1 MEELIQKT
9 NELLNRIQVVLEK
22 LSKIEDNSSF
32 DDRNRITLILSN
44 LSSSLKNCD
53 DKLLLKPILDVITTN
68 LTQIESNVNSKHYNV
83 VQSYL
88 SELVKAI
95 AFLNNANGKHN
106 LQGYQSAVKS
116 NIRML
121 ENDVKQSREK
131 LAELKV
137 LIDEEVESFEKSES
151 SIIKSISEHQKEF
164 EQKIAIL
171 NTQYEKFSSDAM
183 EKQEEIQTKM
193 LDEQQ
198 KFKKE
203 YSEELLALK
212 EDVTNTKIAF
222 KNDAS
227 KELLQ
232 FDTEK
237 TEKFEILTEQVSK
250 FIDETGARIEELE
263 TSAAEKIGFVAAATH
278 SNVYKQYSDRAGM
291 ESQLWYIGTVLSMI
305 VLVGLSIWWFV
316 FTRYENADYIALI
329 ARVCATVGVAVISRY
344 CAIQASKS
352 KVVETKL
359 RKIQLQM
366 ATFDAFVASLEK
378 DAQDDLKIKLT
389 NQLIDQKDWL
399 SHDKN
404 EINIIKDFERLIGKF
419 GYKVELNKDDDDNK

>member
-22 LSKIEDNSSF
+22 LYKIEDNSSF
-32 DDRNRITLILSN
+32 EDRNRITLILSN
-44 LSSSLKNCD
+44 LSNSLKNCD
-53 DKLLLKPILDVITTN
+53 DKLLLKPILDTISAN

-88 SELVKAI
+88 SELVKTI

-121 ENDVKQSREK
+121 ESDVKKSREK
-131 LAELKV
+131 LDELKS

-151 SIIKSISEHQKEF
+151 SIIKSMSEHQKEF
-164 EQKIAIL
+164 EEKIATL
-171 NTQYEKFSSDAM
+171 NTQYENFSSDAIK
-183 EKQEEIQTKM
+183 KQEEIQTKM

-203 YSEELLALK
+203 YSEKLLALK

-232 FDTEK
+232 FDAEK

-250 FIDETGARIEELE
+250 FIDETGIRIEELE
-263 TSAAEKIGFVAAATH
+263 ISATEKIGFVASATH
-278 SNVYKQYSDRAGM
+278 SNVYKTYSDRAGK
-291 ESQLWYIGTVLSMI
+291 ESVTWYKGTVLSMI
-305 VLVGLSIWWFV
+305 ALVGLSIWWFV
-316 FTRYENADYIALI
+316 FTKYENTEYIALI
-329 ARVCATVGVAVISRY
+329 ARICATVGVAVISRY
-344 CAIQASKS
+344 CAIQASKA

-378 DAQDDLKIKLT
+378 DAQDELKIKLT

-419 GYKVELNKDDDDNK
+419 GYKVEFNKDDDN

>member
-44 LSSSLKNCD
+44 LSSSLNNCD
-53 DKLLLKPILDVITTN
+53 DKLLLKPILDVIATN

-88 SELVKAI
+88 SELVKTI

-116 NIRML
+116 NIRIL
-121 ENDVKQSREK
+121 ENDVKKSREK
-131 LAELKV
+131 LDELKT

-164 EQKIAIL
+164 EQKIVTL
-171 NTQYEKFSSDAM
+171 NTQYESFSSDAIK
-183 EKQEEIQTKM
+183 KQEEIQTKM
-193 LDEQQ
+193 LEEQQ

-212 EDVTNTKIAF
+212 EDVTNTKLAF

-232 FDTEK
+232 FNTEK
-237 TEKFEILTEQVSK
+237 TEKFEILAEQVSQ
-250 FIDETGARIEELE
+250 FIDETGTRIEELE
-263 TSAAEKIGFVAAATH
+263 ISATEKIGFVASATH
-278 SNVYKQYSDRAGM
+278 SNVYKTYSDRAGK
-291 ESQLWYIGTVLSMI
+291 ESTTWYKGTVLSMI
-305 VLVGLSIWWFV
+305 ALVGLSIWWFV
-316 FTRYENADYIALI
+316 FTKYENTEYIALI
-329 ARVCATVGVAVISRY
+329 ARICATVGVAVISRY
-344 CAIQASKS
+344 CAIQASKA

-366 ATFDAFVASLEK
+366 ATFDAFVASLDK
-378 DAQDDLKIKLT
+378 DAQDELKIRLT

-404 EINIIKDFERLIGKF
+404 EINIIKDFEKLIGKI

>member
-53 DKLLLKPILDVITTN
+53 DKLLLKPILDIISTN
-68 LTQIESNVNSKHYNV
+68 LAQIESNVNSKHYNV
-83 VQSYL
+83 VQNYL
-88 SELVKAI
+88 SELVKTI

-137 LIDEEVESFEKSES
+137 LINEEVESFEKSES

-164 EQKIAIL
+164 EEKITTL
-171 NTQYEKFSSDAM
+171 NTQYESFSSDVTK
-183 EKQEEIQTKM
+183 KQEEIKNKM
-193 LDEQQ
+193 LEEQQ
-198 KFKKE
+198 NFKKE
-203 YSEELLALK
+203 YSEELISLK
-212 EDVTNTKIAF
+212 KDVADTQLDFQERASEKLSAF
-222 KNDAS
+222 ETDKN
-227 KELLQ
+227 Q
-232 FDTEK
+232 
-237 TEKFEILTEQVSK
+237 KFEMLSSKIIEFISNTET
-250 FIDETGARIEELE
+250 EIEELKA
-263 TSAAEKIGFVAAATH
+263 SATEQIGSVASATY
-278 SNVYKQYSDRAGM
+278 SNTYKKYSDRARI
-291 ESQLWYIGTVLSMI
+291 ENIAWYVVTVVSMVALI
-305 VLVGLSIWWFV
+305 GLSIWWFV
-316 FTRYENADYIALI
+316 VTRYEHADYISLI
-329 ARVCATVGVAVISRY
+329 ARVCATVGVGVISRY
-344 CAIQASKS
+344 SAIQASKA
-352 KVVETKL
+352 KVVEFKL

-366 ATFDAFVASLEK
+366 ATFDAFVASLDK
-378 DAQDDLKIKLT
+378 NAQDELKIKLT

-404 EINIIKDFERLIGKF
+404 EINIIKEERKSER
-419 GYKVELNKDDDDNK
+419 K